1 MKLYFLPLTSFYFN
15 PFLYLS
21 VRTFKAM
28 RKSCELKGKYL
39 EGALPGNRMPT
50 FVSASDA
57 YEACKEGKI
66 HIKFY

>member
-1 MKLYFLPLTSFYFN
+1 
-15 PFLYLS
+15 
-21 VRTFKAM
+21 M

-66 HIKFY
+66 YIKLYMLYKLLVEISWKY